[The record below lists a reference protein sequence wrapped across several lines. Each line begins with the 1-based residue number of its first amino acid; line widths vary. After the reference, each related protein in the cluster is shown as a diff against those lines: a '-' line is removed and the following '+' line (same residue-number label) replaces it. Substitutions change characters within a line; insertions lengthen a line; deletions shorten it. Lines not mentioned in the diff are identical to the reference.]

1 MLSKTY
7 LSIYAFSVE
16 VGICPLTSK
25 LTVKRGFKKSSKK
38 SKDNNNTVDLLI
50 STDLQINRNENDYNE
65 LISPDQE
72 STTTLNGNAG
82 ANNHEKE
89 ASSNINEKMVFRF

>member
-1 MLSKTY
+1 
-7 LSIYAFSVE
+7 
-16 VGICPLTSK
+16 
-25 LTVKRGFKKSSKK
+25 
-38 SKDNNNTVDLLI
+38 LLI